1 MTTNFPVAHFPYR
14 RVGRHGLAWAAFI
27 AYEISVISFTSTPQR
42 VYWWE
47 YAGFYLLNIL
57 LFYVNAHV
65 VLPSAFEHRRA
76 PWLLLLL
83 LPLLLLLY
91 IALQYGLELFYN
103 LFRHSPKQLN
113 FQQKFIIGFL
123 WRGVYFLG
131 LSATYWLVRRRIDN
145 MRTINRLQLQQL
157 QAQKEKVELEKDL
170 VKSQNA
176 YLQAQ
181 INPHFLFNTL
191 NFLYNQVIDVSP
203 KASEGVLLLSEVMR
217 HSLARLHED
226 GMADVAREL
235 EHIRKYI
242 ALNQLRFQHPLQLQ
256 LQAEGQLQGLRLPPL
271 ILLTLVENMFRHGD
285 LTDPGFP
292 ASVRL
297 QVAHHTLSFE
307 TRNKKRT
314 SFVKGGHHLGLQ
326 NARTRLLNAYGP
338 GQQSLLIQEDERYY
352 TVHLQIKA
360 I

>member
-1 MTTNFPVAHFPYR
+1 MAHFPFHR
-14 RVGRHGLAWAAFI
+14 AGTHVLAWAIFI
-27 AYEISVISFTSTPQR
+27 AYEVSIIFFTSTPQR

-47 YAGFYLLNIL
+47 YLGFYLLNIL

-65 VLPSAFEHRRA
+65 VLSYAFHPRRT

-83 LPLLLLLY
+83 LPLELGLY
-91 IALQYGLELFYN
+91 ILLQYGVDWLYN
-103 LFRHSPKQLN
+103 LFRPLPKPLL
-113 FQQKFIIGFL
+113 FEQKFILSYL
-123 WRGVYFLG
+123 WRGLYFFG
-131 LSATYWLVRRRIDN
+131 LSATYWLVGRTIDN
-145 MRTINRLQLQQL
+145 MKTINKLQVEKLT
-157 QAQKEKVELEKDL
+157 AQKEKAELEKDL

-203 KASEGVLLLSEVMR
+203 KATEGVLLLSEVMR
-217 HSLARLHED
+217 HSLAQLHED
-226 GMADVAREL
+226 GKSDVAHEL

-271 ILLTLVENMFRHGD
+271 VLLTLVENIFRHGD
-285 LTDPGFP
+285 LSDPAYP
-292 ASVRL
+292 ASICL
-297 QVAHHTLSFE
+297 QVAHNTLSFQ

-314 SFVKGGHHLGLQ
+314 SYVKGGHHLGLQ
-326 NARTRLLNAYGP
+326 NTRTRLLNAYGP
-338 GQQSLLIQEDERYY
+338 EQQSLVIQEDEHYY
-352 TVHLQIKA
+352 TVHLQIKP